1 MWFGGGWWAERDRNG
16 KCANKRT
23 AALGITPAG
32 PGPCRNVCHI
42 AGRAVLLCGGASQSF
57 SKTLKGSAPCK
68 GGGAVQRFT
77 KTLKGSATVAVNEA
91 HKRHPA
97 FKGSRLFIF
106 RSYGDHNAGW
116 RANTPVA
123 LAAFGAHRRG
133 RREEEW
139 GDGAGMVAWMVSEG
153 RAKHFR

>member
-1 MWFGGGWWAERDRNG
+1 MATHSTSPVALFCCVAEPL
-16 KCANKRT
+16 K
-23 AALGITPAG
+23 
-32 PGPCRNVCHI
+32 
-42 AGRAVLLCGGASQSF
+42 VLVL
-57 SKTLKGSAPCK
+57 
-68 GGGAVQRFT
+68 

-91 HKRHPA
+91 YKRHPA